1 MTRSARR
8 SQKSEATKRGPPV
21 RRYNKLAQG
30 LRSDISGSFILA
42 MSRVSAFDPERV
54 RLLILE
60 EYYLLEKKKIVFA
73 MYPDSVCGE
82 DVDTPAL
89 PGSFE
94 RGNHRLLLLEEYFLL
109 EKKKLLEDMQ
119 APRRWWVRP
128 LWKNRSTESEFYT
141 AMPLLIS
148 GDPDY
153 FRKYYRMTPDRFEQL
168 HALVE
173 GPLTKGYL
181 TREPLPSRMRLA
193 ITLRYLASGMHMQE
207 VALAFRVG
215 ISTVAG
221 IIHFTCRL
229 LWKVL
234 QPLCLKMPTT
244 ERWQEIANGFH
255 QKWNFPHCVGAV
267 DGKHVQIQAPPNSG
281 SRYYNYKGTYSI
293 VRCVESAFGVMA
305 SRFRIFRRVINL
317 KPENVDFVVLASC
330 ALHNFLTEDECYM
343 DAL

>member
-1 MTRSARR
+1 MA
-8 SQKSEATKRGPPV
+8 G
-21 RRYNKLAQG
+21 
-30 LRSDISGSFILA
+30 
-42 MSRVSAFDPERV
+42 VSASDPERV

-73 MYPDSVCGE
+73 MHTESVCEE

-193 ITLRYLASGMHMQE
+193 ITLR
-207 VALAFRVG
+207 
-215 ISTVAG
+215 
-221 IIHFTCRL
+221 
-229 LWKVL
+229 
-234 QPLCLKMPTT
+234 
-244 ERWQEIANGFH
+244 
-255 QKWNFPHCVGAV
+255 
-267 DGKHVQIQAPPNSG
+267 
-281 SRYYNYKGTYSI
+281 
-293 VRCVESAFGVMA
+293 RCVESAFGVMA

-343 DAL
+343 DAQYVDQEDHFGNVTKGQWRSTLAADGGSAMLGLQPPARHNFSRAAAEARDIFCSYFVSAAGAVPWQRASAGLRP

>member
-1 MTRSARR
+1 
-8 SQKSEATKRGPPV
+8 
-21 RRYNKLAQG
+21 
-30 LRSDISGSFILA
+30 
-42 MSRVSAFDPERV
+42 MSRVSASDPERV
-54 RLLILE
+54 RLLILQ

-73 MYPDSVCGE
+73 MYPESVCEE

-207 VALAFRVG
+207 VALAFREVRRKCLWSDG
-215 ISTVAG
+215 LTVPHFPSCHQPQAG
-221 IIHFTCRL
+221 KC
-229 LWKVL
+229 
-234 QPLCLKMPTT
+234 
-244 ERWQEIANGFH
+244 GF
-255 QKWNFPHCVGAV
+255 CGV
-267 DGKHVQIQAPPNSG
+267 
-281 SRYYNYKGTYSI
+281 
-293 VRCVESAFGVMA
+293 GVM
-305 SRFRIFRRVINL
+305 RIAQLPHRR
-317 KPENVDFVVLASC
+317 
-330 ALHNFLTEDECYM
+330 
-343 DAL
+343 